1 MRLFGHVHEGGGRIK
16 LSRLP
21 SHVCCGHDRALRPL
35 VALRWPEEQPRP
47 RATDTAATPNATLLH
62 IWDARPA
69 ADPAMVPVV
78 IADSGERIKVTAAA
92 MDGNGCCIA
101 ASADGNLWACGSDG
115 LAWLLFP
122 ELPPPTPLPS
132 NGHQVIQVACGHAHT
147 LVFTRAGRILAL
159 GSNARGQLGVGDTTD
174 RDTRTLVNVDAAAAQ
189 AAGAAAVAAAAA
201 ATKAESTR
209 GGRDEGARRGSSRMR
224 QPRLWSADGCADVG
238 GVLAE
243 GTTLVVQIAASFAH
257 GLAISSMGDLF
268 AWGDG
273 GDGRL
278 GLGASRLRAEERQA
292 GRALQ
297 ERRPSPVA
305 VPPPPPISA
314 EASMRR
320 LSLTPVASASKSGT
334 FASRLLQSAGSGFP
348 KSSALRRR
356 GRWRRQGRGRWR
368 RRWRTLYSPIRPP
381 SDRNH
386 TGTTR
391 NHSTTRGTTSFRTE
405 VF

>member
-174 RDTRTLVNVDAAAAQ
+174 RETPTFVNVDAAAAQ

-209 GGRDEGARRGSSRMR
+209 GGRDAGARRGSSRMR

-278 GLGASRLRAEERQA
+278 GLGASRLRSEERQA
-292 GRALQ
+292 GRRPSGAAALSCSRAAAAAHFCGGVDAPPLPNPCGLRLQ
-297 ERRPSPVA
+297 ERHLRLASPA
-305 VPPPPPISA
+305 VGGQWVPKVLSA
-314 EASMRR
+314 PETREVEAARTWAVEAAVEDTIQPD
-320 LSLTPVASASKSGT
+320 TP
-334 FASRLLQSAGSGFP
+334 
-348 KSSALRRR
+348 
-356 GRWRRQGRGRWR
+356 
-368 RRWRTLYSPIRPP
+368 TL
-381 SDRNH
+381 
-386 TGTTR
+386 
-391 NHSTTRGTTSFRTE
+391 
-405 VF
+405 